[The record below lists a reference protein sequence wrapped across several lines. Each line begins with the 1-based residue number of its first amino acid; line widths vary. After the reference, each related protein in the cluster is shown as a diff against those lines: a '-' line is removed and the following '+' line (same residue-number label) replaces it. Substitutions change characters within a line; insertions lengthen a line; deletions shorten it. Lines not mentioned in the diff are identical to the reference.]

1 MTRSLAIMTAAGS
14 ASALTGLALLV
25 RPAAVRHLLS
35 IEESEG
41 ATYAARI
48 IGAMLF
54 AAGLF
59 IGGFAAALSFT
70 R

>member
-14 ASALTGLALLV
+14 ASALTGLALLI
-25 RPAAVRHLLS
+25 RPAAFRRLLS

-41 ATYAARI
+41 AAYAARI

-70 R
+70 H